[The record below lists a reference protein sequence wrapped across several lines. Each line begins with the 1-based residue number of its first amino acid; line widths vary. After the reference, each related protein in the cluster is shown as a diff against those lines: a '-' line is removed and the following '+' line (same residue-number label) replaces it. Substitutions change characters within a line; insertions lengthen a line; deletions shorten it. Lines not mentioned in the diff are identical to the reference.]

1 MADRSGSSAPASK
14 PPSHRRLAIAL
25 VAFCFGLGAV
35 SRGLT
40 ESFTVFL
47 LPLQQAF
54 GWDRASVAA
63 IYSLAMLT
71 SGLAAPL
78 AGFLFD
84 RFGPFRLY
92 LAGILVMT
100 GGFSLAAFA
109 DALWHFYL
117 CLGLGAGFAAAAL
130 GNVPHSALLSRWY
143 TRRLAT
149 ALSVV
154 YASMGVGILL
164 LTPLAQALIDR
175 FGWRNAYLVLALL
188 LALML
193 APLLTVPWR
202 RATAGR
208 PAPPPESSAEPAPAA
223 ASWTLGRAVRT
234 SAFWGLFC
242 AFLFTSNGMFAIFVQ
257 GVAYLV
263 EVGYPPLTAAS
274 AYGVIGVL
282 APVGMIGFAWADQII
297 GRLPSVTMTY
307 VMTMIAIA
315 ALWPMQAGPSFPL
328 LALFVGCLGLTFG
341 SRGPLVSAIA
351 ARIFRGRSLG
361 AIFGSIVMA
370 GGIGGAVGSYT
381 GGLLH
386 DLTGGYDAVLAY
398 ALVSVALG
406 LMPFL
411 AIPAVRRG

>member
-1 MADRSGSSAPASK
+1 M
-14 PPSHRRLAIAL
+14 
-25 VAFCFGLGAV
+25 AFCFGLGAL

-54 GWDRASVAA
+54 GWDRAAVAA

-78 AGFLFD
+78 VGFLFD
-84 RFGPFRLY
+84 RFGPMRLY
-92 LAGILVMT
+92 LAGILVLA

-109 DALWHFYL
+109 DALWQFYL

-130 GNVPHSALLSRWY
+130 GNVPHSALLSRWFG
-143 TRRLAT
+143 RRLAT
-149 ALSVV
+149 ALGVV
-154 YASMGVGILL
+154 YSAMGVGILL
-164 LTPLAQALIDR
+164 LTPLTQALIDR
-175 FGWRNAYLVLALL
+175 FGWRNAYHLLGL
-188 LALML
+188 LAAVLL
-193 APLLTVPWR
+193 APLLVVPWR

-208 PAPPPESSAEPAPAA
+208 PSPPAEGSTAAPASA
-223 ASWTLGRAVRT
+223 ATSWTLATAIRT
-234 SAFWGLFC
+234 SAFWGLFS
-242 AFLFTSNGMFAIFVQ
+242 AFLFTSNGVFAVFVQ

-263 EVGYPPLTAAS
+263 EVGYAPLTAAS
-274 AYGVIGVL
+274 AYGVLGVL
-282 APVGMIGFAWADQII
+282 APIGMLGFAWADQII
-297 GRLPSVTMTY
+297 GRLPSVSLSYAMTLA
-307 VMTMIAIA
+307 AIV
-315 ALWPMQAGPSFPL
+315 ALWPMRAGPDLTL
-328 LALFVGCLGLTFG
+328 LAVFVGCLGLTLG

-370 GGIGGAVGSYT
+370 GGIGGAAGSYA

-406 LMPFL
+406 LAPFL
-411 AIPAVRRG
+411 TIRAVRRG